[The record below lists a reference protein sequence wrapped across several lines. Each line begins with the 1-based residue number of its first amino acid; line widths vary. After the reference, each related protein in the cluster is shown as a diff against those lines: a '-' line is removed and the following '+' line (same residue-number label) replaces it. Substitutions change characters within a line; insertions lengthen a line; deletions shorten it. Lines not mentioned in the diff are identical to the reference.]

1 MICAL
6 LNAQSAAIKRNKGRA
21 GADPLSSAA
30 GPPQQSVTMLSS
42 AKLASAT

>member
-1 MICAL
+1 MIGAL
-6 LNAQSAAIKRNKGRA
+6 LNAPNTAIKRNKGRA

-30 GPPQQSVTMLSS
+30 GPPQQSVTMLSG